1 MAHHLRHNVGP
12 SLLNARLLMFLF
24 AFLILASRRDIRVR
38 LRRTLADGWDKVRRT
53 VGMGVKVSYV

>member
-24 AFLILASRRDIRVR
+24 AFLILASRRGIRVR